1 MPDTLT
7 LIRPVSLYPPKPHN
21 PSPNKSA
28 TVNHFRY
35 DCFLQPIIQLKTMTK
50 TTQGLSPSLILLMS
64 IATGLA
70 VASNYYAQPLLDT
83 IARNFSLSASTAG
96 FIVTAAQLGYAAGLL
111 FLVPLGD
118 MFERRMLIVSM
129 TLLAAGGMLITASS
143 QSLGMLILGT
153 ALTGLFSVVAQILI
167 PLAATLATP
176 DKRGKVVG
184 TIMSGLLLGI
194 LLARTV
200 AGLLANLG
208 GWRTVFWVASI
219 LMALMAI
226 ALWRGLPKMKSDTQ
240 LNYPQLLGSVFSLF
254 IHDKLLRTRAMLGCL
269 TFANFSILWTSMAF
283 LLAAPPFNYSE
294 GMIGLFGLA
303 GAAGALG
310 ARPAG
315 GFADKGKSHL
325 TTTVGLLLLLL
336 SWLAIW
342 LGHTSVPMLIIGIL
356 ILDLTVQGVHITN
369 QTVIYRI
376 HPDARNRLTAGYMTS
391 YFIGGA
397 AGSLISASA
406 WQHAGWAGVCLAGTT
421 VAVLNLLVWWRG
433 FHRQEAVN

>member
-1 MPDTLT
+1 
-7 LIRPVSLYPPKPHN
+7 
-21 PSPNKSA
+21 
-28 TVNHFRY
+28 
-35 DCFLQPIIQLKTMTK
+35 MTK

-153 ALTGLFSVVAQILI
+153 ALTGLFSVVAQILV

-184 TIMSGLLLGI
+184 TMMSGLLLGI

-208 GWRTVFWVASI
+208 GWRTVFWVASV

-226 ALWRGLPKMKSDTQ
+226 ALWRGLPKMKSDTH

-294 GMIGLFGLA
+294 GTIGLFGLA

-325 TTTVGLLLLLL
+325 TTTTGLLLLLL
-336 SWLAIW
+336 SWWAIW
-342 LGHTSVPMLIIGIL
+342 LGHSSVPMLIIGIL
-356 ILDLTVQGVHITN
+356 VLDLTVQGVHITN

-406 WQHAGWAGVCLAGTT
+406 WQHAGWTGVCLAGMT
-421 VAVLNLLVWWRG
+421 VAILNLLVWWRG
-433 FHRQEAVN
+433 YHRQEAVN

>member
-1 MPDTLT
+1 
-7 LIRPVSLYPPKPHN
+7 
-21 PSPNKSA
+21 
-28 TVNHFRY
+28 
-35 DCFLQPIIQLKTMTK
+35 MTK
-50 TTQGLSPSLILLMS
+50 TSQGLSPALILLMS
-64 IATGLA
+64 VATGLA

-83 IARNFSLSASTAG
+83 IARAFDLSASSAG

-143 QSLGMLILGT
+143 QSLTMMIVGT
-153 ALTGLFSVVAQILI
+153 ALTGLFSVVAQILV
-167 PLAATLATP
+167 PLAATLASP
-176 DKRGKVVG
+176 EKRGKVVG

-200 AGLLANLG
+200 AGLLASLG
-208 GWRTVFWVASI
+208 GWRTVYWVASV
-219 LMALMAI
+219 LMVVMAL
-226 ALWRGLPKMKSDTQ
+226 ALWRGLPKVKQ
-240 LNYPQLLGSVFSLF
+240 ENHLNYPQLLSSVFSLF
-254 IHDKLLRTRAMLGCL
+254 TQDKLLRTRALLGCL

-294 GMIGLFGLA
+294 GVIGLFGLA

-315 GFADKGKSHL
+315 GLADKGKSHM
-325 TTTVGLLLLLL
+325 TTTAGLILLLL
-336 SWLAIW
+336 SWAAIW
-342 LGHTSVPMLIIGIL
+342 YGHVSVLALIVGIL
-356 ILDLTVQGVHITN
+356 VLDLTVQGVHITN
-369 QTVIYRI
+369 QTVIYRVK
-376 HPDARNRLTAGYMTS
+376 PEARNRLTAGYMTS

-406 WQHAGWAGVCLAGTT
+406 WQHAGWSGVCGIGAI
-421 VAVLNLLVWWRG
+421 VAALNLVVWWRG
-433 FHRQEAVN
+433 YHRQEAIH

>member
-1 MPDTLT
+1 
-7 LIRPVSLYPPKPHN
+7 
-21 PSPNKSA
+21 
-28 TVNHFRY
+28 
-35 DCFLQPIIQLKTMTK
+35 MTK
-50 TTQGLSPSLILLMS
+50 TTQGLSPALILLMS
-64 IATGLA
+64 VATGLA

-83 IARNFSLSASTAG
+83 IARAFNLSASSAG

-143 QSLGMLILGT
+143 QSLTMMIIGT
-153 ALTGLFSVVAQILI
+153 ALTGLFSVVAQILV
-167 PLAATLATP
+167 PLAATLASP
-176 DKRGKVVG
+176 EKRGKVVG

-200 AGLLANLG
+200 AGLLASLG
-208 GWRTVFWVASI
+208 GWRTVYWVASV
-219 LMALMAI
+219 LMVVMAL
-226 ALWRGLPKMKSDTQ
+226 ALWRGLPKVKQ
-240 LNYPQLLGSVFSLF
+240 ENHLNYPQLLASVFSLF
-254 IHDKLLRTRAMLGCL
+254 TQDKLLRTRALLGCF

-294 GMIGLFGLA
+294 ATIGLFGLA

-315 GFADKGKSHL
+315 GLADKGKSHL
-325 TTTVGLLLLLL
+325 TTSAGLILLLL
-336 SWLAIW
+336 SWAAIW
-342 LGHTSVPMLIIGIL
+342 YGHVSVLALIVGIL
-356 ILDLTVQGVHITN
+356 VLDLTVQGVHITN
-369 QTVIYRI
+369 QTVIYRVK
-376 HPDARNRLTAGYMTS
+376 PEARNRLTAGYMTS

-406 WQHAGWAGVCLAGTT
+406 WQHAGWSGVCGIGAI
-421 VAVLNLLVWWRG
+421 VAALNLLVWWRG
-433 FHRQEAVN
+433 YHRQDAIN

>member
-1 MPDTLT
+1 
-7 LIRPVSLYPPKPHN
+7 
-21 PSPNKSA
+21 
-28 TVNHFRY
+28 
-35 DCFLQPIIQLKTMTK
+35 MTK

-96 FIVTAAQLGYAAGLL
+96 FIVTSAQLGYAAGLL

-153 ALTGLFSVVAQILI
+153 ALTGLFSVVAQILV

-208 GWRTVFWVASI
+208 GWRTVFWVASV
-219 LMALMAI
+219 LMALMAV
-226 ALWRGLPKMKSDTQ
+226 ALWRGLPKMKSDTH

-315 GFADKGKSHL
+315 GFANKGKSHL
-325 TTTVGLLLLLL
+325 TTTMGLLLLLL

-342 LGHTSVPMLIIGIL
+342 FGHASVPMLIIGIL
-356 ILDLTVQGVHITN
+356 VLDLTVQGVHITN

-421 VAVLNLLVWWRG
+421 VAILNLLVWWRG

>member
-1 MPDTLT
+1 
-7 LIRPVSLYPPKPHN
+7 
-21 PSPNKSA
+21 
-28 TVNHFRY
+28 
-35 DCFLQPIIQLKTMTK
+35 MTK
-50 TTQGLSPSLILLMS
+50 TTQGLSPALILLMS
-64 IATGLA
+64 VATGLA

-83 IARNFSLSASTAG
+83 IARAFDLSASSAG

-143 QSLGMLILGT
+143 QSLTMMIIGT
-153 ALTGLFSVVAQILI
+153 ALTGLFSVVAQILV
-167 PLAATLATP
+167 PLAATLASP
-176 DKRGKVVG
+176 EKRGKVVG

-200 AGLLANLG
+200 AGLLASLG
-208 GWRTVFWVASI
+208 GWRTVYWVASVLMVI
-219 LMALMAI
+219 MAL
-226 ALWRGLPKMKSDTQ
+226 ALWRGLPKVKQ
-240 LNYPQLLGSVFSLF
+240 ENHLNYPQLLASVFSLF
-254 IHDKLLRTRAMLGCL
+254 TRDKLLRTRAILGCL

-294 GMIGLFGLA
+294 GVIGLFGLA

-315 GFADKGKSHL
+315 GLADKGKSHM
-325 TTTVGLLLLLL
+325 TTSAGLVLLLL
-336 SWLAIW
+336 SWAAIW
-342 LGHTSVPMLIIGIL
+342 YGHVSVLALIVGIL
-356 ILDLTVQGVHITN
+356 VLDLTVQGVHITN
-369 QTVIYRI
+369 QTVIYRMK
-376 HPDARNRLTAGYMTS
+376 PDARNRLTAGYMTS

-406 WQHAGWAGVCLAGTT
+406 WQHAGWTGVCAIGAI
-421 VAVLNLLVWWRG
+421 VAAINLLVWWRG
-433 FHRQEAVN
+433 YHRQEAIH

>member
-1 MPDTLT
+1 
-7 LIRPVSLYPPKPHN
+7 
-21 PSPNKSA
+21 
-28 TVNHFRY
+28 
-35 DCFLQPIIQLKTMTK
+35 MTK

-83 IARNFSLSASTAG
+83 ITRNFSLSASTAG

-153 ALTGLFSVVAQILI
+153 ALTGLFSVVAQILV

-208 GWRTVFWVASI
+208 GWRTVFWVASV
-219 LMALMAI
+219 LMALMAV
-226 ALWRGLPKMKSDTQ
+226 ALWRGLPKMKSDTH

-325 TTTVGLLLLLL
+325 TTTMGLLLLLL
-336 SWLAIW
+336 SGLLFG
-342 LGHTSVPMLIIGIL
+342 LGTLQSP
-356 ILDLTVQGVHITN
+356 
-369 QTVIYRI
+369 
-376 HPDARNRLTAGYMTS
+376 
-391 YFIGGA
+391 
-397 AGSLISASA
+397 
-406 WQHAGWAGVCLAGTT
+406 C
-421 VAVLNLLVWWRG
+421 
-433 FHRQEAVN
+433 

>member
-1 MPDTLT
+1 
-7 LIRPVSLYPPKPHN
+7 
-21 PSPNKSA
+21 
-28 TVNHFRY
+28 
-35 DCFLQPIIQLKTMTK
+35 MTK
-50 TTQGLSPSLILLMS
+50 TTQGLSPALILLMS
-64 IATGLA
+64 VATGLA

-83 IARNFSLSASTAG
+83 IARAFNLSASSAG

-143 QSLGMLILGT
+143 QSLTMMIIGT
-153 ALTGLFSVVAQILI
+153 ALTGLFSVVAQILV
-167 PLAATLATP
+167 PLAATLASP
-176 DKRGKVVG
+176 EKRGKVVG

-200 AGLLANLG
+200 AGLLASLG
-208 GWRTVFWVASI
+208 GWRTVYWVASV
-219 LMALMAI
+219 LMVVMAL
-226 ALWRGLPKMKSDTQ
+226 ALWRGLPKVKQ
-240 LNYPQLLGSVFSLF
+240 ENHLNYPQLLASVLSLF
-254 IHDKLLRTRAMLGCL
+254 TQDKLLRTRALLGCF

-294 GMIGLFGLA
+294 GVIGLFGLA

-315 GFADKGKSHL
+315 GLADKGKSHM
-325 TTTVGLLLLLL
+325 TTTAGLVLLLL
-336 SWLAIW
+336 SWAAIW
-342 LGHTSVPMLIIGIL
+342 YGHVSVLALIVGIL
-356 ILDLTVQGVHITN
+356 VLDLTVQGVHITN
-369 QTVIYRI
+369 QTVIYRVK
-376 HPDARNRLTAGYMTS
+376 PEARNRLTAGYMTS

-406 WQHAGWAGVCLAGTT
+406 WQHAGWTGVCAIGALM
-421 VAVLNLLVWWRG
+421 AVLNLLVWWRG
-433 FHRQEAVN
+433 YHRQEAIH

>member
-1 MPDTLT
+1 
-7 LIRPVSLYPPKPHN
+7 
-21 PSPNKSA
+21 
-28 TVNHFRY
+28 
-35 DCFLQPIIQLKTMTK
+35 MTK
-50 TTQGLSPSLILLMS
+50 TSQGLSPALILLMS
-64 IATGLA
+64 VATGLA

-83 IARNFSLSASTAG
+83 IARAFDLSASSAG

-143 QSLGMLILGT
+143 QSLTMMIVGT
-153 ALTGLFSVVAQILI
+153 ALTGLFSVVAQILV
-167 PLAATLATP
+167 PLAATLASP
-176 DKRGKVVG
+176 EKRGKVVG

-200 AGLLANLG
+200 AGLLASLG
-208 GWRTVFWVASI
+208 GWRTVYWVASV
-219 LMALMAI
+219 LMVAMAL
-226 ALWRGLPKMKSDTQ
+226 ALWRGLPKVKQ
-240 LNYPQLLGSVFSLF
+240 ENHLNYPQLLASVFSLF
-254 IHDKLLRTRAMLGCL
+254 TQDKLLRTRALLGCL

-294 GMIGLFGLA
+294 GVIGLFGLA

-315 GFADKGKSHL
+315 GLADKGKSHM
-325 TTTVGLLLLLL
+325 TTTAGLILLLL
-336 SWLAIW
+336 SWAAIW
-342 LGHTSVPMLIIGIL
+342 YGHVSVLALIVGIL
-356 ILDLTVQGVHITN
+356 VLDLTVQGVHITN
-369 QTVIYRI
+369 QTVIYRVK
-376 HPDARNRLTAGYMTS
+376 PEARNRLTAGYMTS

-406 WQHAGWAGVCLAGTT
+406 WQHAGWSGVCGIGAL
-421 VAVLNLLVWWRG
+421 VAALNLIVWWRG
-433 FHRQEAVN
+433 YHRQEAIH

>member
-1 MPDTLT
+1 
-7 LIRPVSLYPPKPHN
+7 
-21 PSPNKSA
+21 
-28 TVNHFRY
+28 
-35 DCFLQPIIQLKTMTK
+35 MTK
-50 TTQGLSPSLILLMS
+50 TTQGLSPALILLMS
-64 IATGLA
+64 VATGLA

-83 IARNFSLSASTAG
+83 IARAFDLSASSAG

-143 QSLGMLILGT
+143 QSLTMMIIGT
-153 ALTGLFSVVAQILI
+153 ALTGLFSVVAQILV
-167 PLAATLATP
+167 PLAATLASP
-176 DKRGKVVG
+176 EKRGKVVG

-200 AGLLANLG
+200 AGLLASLG
-208 GWRTVFWVASI
+208 GWRTVYWVASVLMLI
-219 LMALMAI
+219 MAL
-226 ALWRGLPKMKSDTQ
+226 ALWRGLPKVKQ
-240 LNYPQLLGSVFSLF
+240 ENHLNYPQLLASVFSLF
-254 IHDKLLRTRAMLGCL
+254 TRDKLLRTRAILGCL

-294 GMIGLFGLA
+294 GVIGLFGLA

-315 GFADKGKSHL
+315 GLADKGKSHM
-325 TTTVGLLLLLL
+325 TTSAGLVLLLL

-342 LGHTSVPMLIIGIL
+342 FGHTSVPMLIIGIL
-356 ILDLTVQGVHITN
+356 VLDLTVQGVHITN
-369 QTVIYRI
+369 QTVIYRVK
-376 HPDARNRLTAGYMTS
+376 PDARNRLTAGYMTS

-406 WQHAGWAGVCLAGTT
+406 WQYAGWTGVCAIGAI
-421 VAVLNLLVWWRG
+421 VAAINLLVWWRG
-433 FHRQEAVN
+433 YHRQEAIH

>member
-1 MPDTLT
+1 
-7 LIRPVSLYPPKPHN
+7 
-21 PSPNKSA
+21 
-28 TVNHFRY
+28 
-35 DCFLQPIIQLKTMTK
+35 MTK

-153 ALTGLFSVVAQILI
+153 ALTGLFSVVAQILV
-167 PLAATLATP
+167 PLAATLAAP

-208 GWRTVFWVASI
+208 GWRTVFWVASV
-219 LMALMAI
+219 LMALMAV
-226 ALWRGLPKMKSDTQ
+226 ALWRGLPKMKSDTH

-254 IHDKLLRTRAMLGCL
+254 INDKLLRTRAMLGCL

-325 TTTVGLLLLLL
+325 TTTMGLLLLLL

-342 LGHTSVPMLIIGIL
+342 FGHASVPMLIIGIL
-356 ILDLTVQGVHITN
+356 VLDLTVQGVHITN

-421 VAVLNLLVWWRG
+421 VAILNLLVWWRG

>member
-1 MPDTLT
+1 
-7 LIRPVSLYPPKPHN
+7 
-21 PSPNKSA
+21 
-28 TVNHFRY
+28 
-35 DCFLQPIIQLKTMTK
+35 MTK
-50 TTQGLSPSLILLMS
+50 PNHELSPALIVLMS

-83 IARNFSLSASTAG
+83 IARNFSLSASSAG

-118 MFERRMLIVSM
+118 MFERRRLIVSM

-143 QSLGMLILGT
+143 QSLAMMILGT
-153 ALTGLFSVVAQILI
+153 ALTGLFSVVAQILV
-167 PLAATLATP
+167 PLAATLASP
-176 DKRGKVVG
+176 EKRGKVVG

-208 GWRTVFWVASI
+208 GWRTVFWVAAV
-219 LMALMAI
+219 LMALMAL
-226 ALWRGLPKMKSDTQ
+226 ALWRGLLQMKSETH
-240 LNYPQLLGSVFSLF
+240 LNYPQLLGSVFSMF
-254 IHDKLLRTRAMLGCL
+254 ISDKILRTRAVLGCL

-283 LLAAPPFNYSE
+283 LLAAPPFNYSD
-294 GMIGLFGLA
+294 GTIGLFGLA

-315 GFADKGKSHL
+315 GFADKGQSHL
-325 TTTVGLLLLLL
+325 TTTFGLLLLLL

-342 LGHTSVPMLIIGIL
+342 FGHTSVLALIIGIL
-356 ILDLTVQGVHITN
+356 VLDLTVQGVHITN

-376 HPDARNRLTAGYMTS
+376 YPDARNRLTAGYMTS

-406 WQHAGWAGVCLAGTT
+406 WQHAGWAGVCLAGATIAL
-421 VAVLNLLVWWRG
+421 VNLLVWWRG
-433 FHRQEAVN
+433 FHRQEAAI

>member
-1 MPDTLT
+1 
-7 LIRPVSLYPPKPHN
+7 
-21 PSPNKSA
+21 
-28 TVNHFRY
+28 
-35 DCFLQPIIQLKTMTK
+35 MTK
-50 TTQGLSPSLILLMS
+50 PTHGLSPALIVLMS
-64 IATGLA
+64 VATGLA

-83 IARNFSLSASTAG
+83 IAHHFSLSASSAG

-118 MFERRMLIVSM
+118 MFERRKLIVSM

-143 QSLGMLILGT
+143 QSLSMMILGT
-153 ALTGLFSVVAQILI
+153 ALTGLFSVVAQILV

-176 DKRGKVVG
+176 VTRGKVVG

-208 GWRTVFWVASI
+208 GWRTVFWVASA
-219 LMALMAI
+219 LMALMAV
-226 ALWRGLPKMKSDTQ
+226 ALWRGLPKLKSDTH

-283 LLAAPPFNYSE
+283 LLAAPPFSYSE

-325 TTTVGLLLLLL
+325 TTTFGLLLLLL

-342 LGHTSVPMLIIGIL
+342 LGHTSVLALIIGIL
-356 ILDLTVQGVHITN
+356 VLDLTVQGVHITN
-369 QTVIYRI
+369 QTVIYRL

-406 WQHAGWAGVCLAGTT
+406 WQHAGWAGVCLAGVT
-421 VAVLNLLVWWRG
+421 VALLNLLVWWRG

>member
-1 MPDTLT
+1 
-7 LIRPVSLYPPKPHN
+7 
-21 PSPNKSA
+21 
-28 TVNHFRY
+28 
-35 DCFLQPIIQLKTMTK
+35 MTK
-50 TTQGLSPSLILLMS
+50 PTHELSPALIVLMS
-64 IATGLA
+64 VATGLA

-83 IARNFSLSASTAG
+83 IAHHFSLSASSAG

-118 MFERRMLIVSM
+118 MFERRTLIVSM
-129 TLLAAGGMLITASS
+129 KLLAAGGMLITASS
-143 QSLGMLILGT
+143 QSLSMMILGT
-153 ALTGLFSVVAQILI
+153 ALTGLFSVVAQILV

-176 DKRGKVVG
+176 ATRGKVVG

-208 GWRTVFWVASI
+208 GWRTVFWVASA
-219 LMALMAI
+219 LMALMAV
-226 ALWRGLPKMKSDTQ
+226 ALWRGLPKLKSDTH

-254 IHDKLLRTRAMLGCL
+254 IHDKLLRTRALLGCL

-283 LLAAPPFNYSE
+283 LLAAPPFGYSE

-325 TTTVGLLLLLL
+325 TTTFGLLLLLL

-342 LGHTSVPMLIIGIL
+342 LGHTSVLALIIGIL
-356 ILDLTVQGVHITN
+356 VLDLTVQGVHITN
-369 QTVIYRI
+369 QTVIYRL
-376 HPDARNRLTAGYMTS
+376 HPGARNRLTAGYMTS

-406 WQHAGWAGVCLAGTT
+406 WQHAGWAGVCLSGVT
-421 VAVLNLLVWWRG
+421 VALLNLLVWWRG

>member
-1 MPDTLT
+1 
-7 LIRPVSLYPPKPHN
+7 
-21 PSPNKSA
+21 
-28 TVNHFRY
+28 
-35 DCFLQPIIQLKTMTK
+35 MTK
-50 TTQGLSPSLILLMS
+50 TNHELSPALIMLMS

-83 IARNFSLSASTAG
+83 IARNFSLSASSAG

-118 MFERRMLIVSM
+118 MFERRRLIVFM

-143 QSLGMLILGT
+143 QSLAMMILGT
-153 ALTGLFSVVAQILI
+153 ALTGLFSVVAQILV
-167 PLAATLATP
+167 PLAATLASP

-194 LLARTV
+194 LLARTI

-208 GWRTVFWVASI
+208 GWRTVFWVASL
-219 LMALMAI
+219 LMALMAL
-226 ALWRGLPKMKSDTQ
+226 ALWRGLPQMKSETQ
-240 LNYPQLLGSVFSLF
+240 LNYPQLLGSVFSMF
-254 IHDKLLRTRAMLGCL
+254 MHDKILRTRAVLGCL

-283 LLAAPPFNYSE
+283 LLAAPPFNYSD

-325 TTTVGLLLLLL
+325 TTTFGLLLLLL

-342 LGHTSVPMLIIGIL
+342 FGHTSVLVLIIGIL
-356 ILDLTVQGVHITN
+356 VLDLTVQGVHITN

-391 YFIGGA
+391 YFMGGA
-397 AGSLISASA
+397 VGSLISASA
-406 WQHAGWAGVCLAGTT
+406 WQHAGWAGVCLAGATIAL
-421 VAVLNLLVWWRG
+421 VNLLVWWRG
-433 FHRQEAVN
+433 FHHQKAAN

>member
-1 MPDTLT
+1 
-7 LIRPVSLYPPKPHN
+7 
-21 PSPNKSA
+21 
-28 TVNHFRY
+28 
-35 DCFLQPIIQLKTMTK
+35 MTK
-50 TTQGLSPSLILLMS
+50 TTQGLSPALILLMS
-64 IATGLA
+64 VATGLA

-83 IARNFSLSASTAG
+83 IARAFNLSASSAG

-143 QSLGMLILGT
+143 QSLTMMIVGT
-153 ALTGLFSVVAQILI
+153 ALTGLFSVVAQILV
-167 PLAATLATP
+167 PLAATLASP
-176 DKRGKVVG
+176 EKRGKVVG

-200 AGLLANLG
+200 AGLLASLG
-208 GWRTVFWVASI
+208 GWRTVYWVASVLMVI
-219 LMALMAI
+219 MAL
-226 ALWRGLPKMKSDTQ
+226 ALWRGLPKVKQ
-240 LNYPQLLGSVFSLF
+240 ENHLNYPQLLASVFSLF
-254 IHDKLLRTRAMLGCL
+254 TQDKLLRTRALLGCF

-294 GMIGLFGLA
+294 GVIGLFGLA

-315 GFADKGKSHL
+315 GLADKGKSHL
-325 TTTVGLLLLLL
+325 TTSAGLVLLLL
-336 SWLAIW
+336 SWAAIW
-342 LGHTSVPMLIIGIL
+342 YGHVSVLALIVGIL
-356 ILDLTVQGVHITN
+356 VLDLTVQGVHITN
-369 QTVIYRI
+369 QTVIYRVK
-376 HPDARNRLTAGYMTS
+376 PEARNRLTAGYMTS

-406 WQHAGWAGVCLAGTT
+406 WQHAGWSGVCAIGAI
-421 VAVLNLLVWWRG
+421 VATINLLVWWRG
-433 FHRQEAVN
+433 YHRQEAIH